1 VRKDD
6 KKYCSKRKK
15 RSTEKGV
22 RKKVKKE
29 LCIEKRALL
38 REENEGRLE
47 STNGAN
53 ECLVRGKVNPF
64 FSLSPRI
71 IPLSRRFFSAKGR
84 CEWSAL
90 PLGH

>member
-6 KKYCSKRKK
+6 KKLYCSKRKK

-22 RKKVKKE
+22 GKEVKKE
-29 LCIEKRALL
+29 LRIEKRALL

-47 STNGAN
+47 STNSAN

-64 FSLSPRI
+64 FHFLFASSLHLAVFSLRRAVASGR
-71 IPLSRRFFSAKGR
+71 LS
-84 CEWSAL
+84 L
-90 PLGH
+90 